1 MYISE
6 KNQNFDGRNKKVA
19 YGYIFL
25 ENMNFVQ

>member
-6 KNQNFDGRNKKVA
+6 KNQNFYGRNKKVT

-25 ENMNFVQ
+25 ENMNYVQ